1 MKNCINELATCG
13 FDRKVL
19 RNPALHLDKPLATL
33 KRQTVTNKMIQR
45 EFADK
50 AKTILEPDDNVIGL
64 AVAGSWLTNEIDEFS
79 DLDLILVTKQKI
91 SNDKNLMLAYAK
103 RLGNFLSGFTG
114 EHVGEPRVLI
124 CLYDNPLLH
133 VDIKFVTLEE
143 FHLRIETPTLLI
155 DKNGQLEK
163 AISNSQAKYPYPDY
177 QWIEDRFWT
186 WIHYALL
193 KIGRGEYLEAY
204 DFMGFLR
211 MVVLGPLLHI
221 KNDNLPRGVRKVET
235 ELESEDLAKL
245 KLTIPTY
252 DKQSLLD
259 SLRNAVSLY
268 RQLRTELFDN
278 NMNLQNDTEKKVMN
292 YFDEIE
298 SRK

>member
-1 MKNCINELATCG
+1 
-13 FDRKVL
+13 
-19 RNPALHLDKPLATL
+19 
-33 KRQTVTNKMIQR
+33 MIQR

-50 AKTILEPDDNVIGL
+50 VKTILEPDENVIGL

-91 SNDKNLMLAYAK
+91 SNDKNLMLDYAK

-133 VDIKFVTLEE
+133 VDIKFLTLDE
-143 FHLRIETPTLLI
+143 FHTRIETPSLLI

-163 AISNSQAKYPYPDY
+163 AISNSQAKFPYPDY

-211 MVVLGPLLHI
+211 MVVFGPLLHI
-221 KNDNLPRGVRKVET
+221 KNDNLPRGVRKVEKD
-235 ELESEDLAKL
+235 LKSEDLVKL

-252 DKQSLLD
+252 ERQSLLD
-259 SLRNAVSLY
+259 SLRNAVTLY
-268 RQLRTELFDN
+268 RQLRTELFDGKVS
-278 NMNLQNDTEKKVMN
+278 LQNETDKKVMN

-298 SRK
+298 NRK

>member
-1 MKNCINELATCG
+1 
-13 FDRKVL
+13 
-19 RNPALHLDKPLATL
+19 
-33 KRQTVTNKMIQR
+33 MIQL
-45 EFADK
+45 EFANK
-50 AKTILEPDDNVIGL
+50 AKKILEPDDNIIGL

-79 DLDLILVTKQKI
+79 DLDLIIVTKQKI
-91 SNDKNLMLAYAK
+91 STDKNLMLNYAK
-103 RLGNFLSGFTG
+103 RLGDFLSGFTG

-133 VDIKFVTLEE
+133 VDIKFLTLDE
-143 FHLRIETPTLLI
+143 FHTRVETPTLLI
-155 DKNGQLEK
+155 DKDGQLES
-163 AISNSQAKYPYPDY
+163 AISNSQAKFPYPDY

-211 MVVLGPLLHI
+211 MVVFGPLLHI
-221 KNDNLPRGVRKVET
+221 KNNNLPRGVRKVET
-235 ELESEDLAKL
+235 DLESEDFAKL

-252 DKQSLLD
+252 NSQSLLA

-278 NMNLQNDTEKKVMN
+278 NVNLQNDTDKKVMN

>member
-1 MKNCINELATCG
+1 
-13 FDRKVL
+13 
-19 RNPALHLDKPLATL
+19 
-33 KRQTVTNKMIQR
+33 MIQR
-45 EFADK
+45 EFANK
-50 AKTILEPDDNVIGL
+50 AKTILEPDSNVIGL

-79 DLDLILVTKQKI
+79 DLDLILVTQQKM
-91 SNDKNLMLAYAK
+91 SDDKNLMFDYAK
-103 RLGNFLSGFTG
+103 RLGYFLSGFTG

-133 VDIKFVTLEE
+133 VDIKFLTLDE
-143 FHLRIETPTLLI
+143 FHSRIETPSLLI

-163 AISNSQAKYPYPDY
+163 AINNSQAKFPYPDY

-193 KIGRGEYLEAY
+193 KTGRGEYLEAY

-221 KNDNLPRGVRKVET
+221 KNNNLPRGVRKVET
-235 ELESEDLAKL
+235 ELVSEDFAKL

-252 DKQSLLD
+252 DRQSLLD
-259 SLRNAVSLY
+259 SLRNAVLLY
-268 RQLRTELFDN
+268 RQLRTELYVKNVNLHN
-278 NMNLQNDTEKKVMN
+278 NTDKKVMK

-298 SRK
+298 NRK

>member
-1 MKNCINELATCG
+1 
-13 FDRKVL
+13 
-19 RNPALHLDKPLATL
+19 
-33 KRQTVTNKMIQR
+33 MIQR
-45 EFADK
+45 EFVNK
-50 AKTILEPDDNVIGL
+50 TKTILESDDNVIGL

-91 SNDKNLMLAYAK
+91 SHDKILMLDYAK

-124 CLYDNPLLH
+124 CLYDKPLLH
-133 VDIKFVTLEE
+133 VDIKFVTVDE
-143 FHLRIETPTLLI
+143 FHSRIETPVLLI

-163 AISNSQAKYPYPDY
+163 AIVNSQAKFPYPDY

-211 MVVLGPLLHI
+211 MVVFGPLLHI
-221 KNDNLPRGVRKVET
+221 KNGNLPRGVRKVET

-252 DKQSLLD
+252 
-259 SLRNAVSLY
+259 N
-268 RQLRTELFDN
+268 RQALIST
-278 NMNLQNDTEKKVMN
+278 
-292 YFDEIE
+292 I
-298 SRK
+298 

>member
-1 MKNCINELATCG
+1 
-13 FDRKVL
+13 
-19 RNPALHLDKPLATL
+19 
-33 KRQTVTNKMIQR
+33 MIQL

-91 SNDKNLMLAYAK
+91 SNDKNQMLDYAK

-114 EHVGEPRVLI
+114 EHLGEPRVLI
-124 CLYDNPLLH
+124 CLYDKPLLH
-133 VDIKFVTLEE
+133 VDIKFVTLDE
-143 FHLRIETPTLLI
+143 FHSRIETPIVLI

-163 AISNSQAKYPYPDY
+163 AIISSEAKFPYPDY

-186 WIHYALL
+186 WVHYALL

-221 KNDNLPRGVRKVET
+221 KNNNLPRGVRKVEIS
-235 ELESEDLAKL
+235 LEVEDFAKL

-252 DKQSLLD
+252 DRQSLLD

-268 RQLRTELFDN
+268 RQLRIELFDN
-278 NMNLQNDTEKKVMN
+278 NVSLQNDTEKKVMN

-298 SRK
+298 NRK

>member
-1 MKNCINELATCG
+1 
-13 FDRKVL
+13 
-19 RNPALHLDKPLATL
+19 
-33 KRQTVTNKMIQR
+33 MIQR
-45 EFADK
+45 EFAEN

-64 AVAGSWLTNEIDEFS
+64 GVVGSWLTNEIDEFS

-91 SNDKNLMLAYAK
+91 SLHKNLMLDYAK
-103 RLGNFLSGFTG
+103 RLGKFLSGFTG

-143 FHLRIETPTLLI
+143 FHSRIETPILLI
-155 DKNGQLEK
+155 DKNGQLGN
-163 AISNSQAKYPYPDY
+163 AISNSQANFPYPDY

-193 KIGRGEYLEAY
+193 KIGRGEYLETY

-211 MVVLGPLLHI
+211 MVVFGPLLHI
-221 KNDNLPRGVRKVET
+221 KNNNLPRGVRKVET
-235 ELESEDLAKL
+235 NLQSDDFAKL
-245 KLTIPTY
+245 KLTMPRY
-252 DKQSLLD
+252 ERESLLE
-259 SLRNAVSLY
+259 SLRNAVLLY

-278 NMNLQNDTEKKVMN
+278 NVSLQNETEEKVMN
-292 YFDEIE
+292 YFNKIE
-298 SRK
+298 KRK